1 MKNEIFDNM
10 LSRYELATEQQ
21 KRNAIFEVN
30 QQIILAGLYAGGF
43 FESAA
48 FYGGTCL
55 RIFHRLQRFSEDMD
69 FSLLVPNED
78 FDFSKY
84 FQPIVDA
91 FALVGREVEITKK
104 DKRSF
109 GKVESAFL
117 KDNTDVYDVTFQTE
131 KSIKI
136 KIEVDTCPPLNFTT
150 EQKLLLQPHS
160 FMTRCFTL
168 PDLFAGKM
176 HALVYRAW
184 KNRVKGRD
192 WYDFEWYVRN
202 GVALD
207 FAHLAERCKQ
217 FNGEDITP
225 ESFKEKLIE
234 RLSTADIKQVKE
246 DVLPF
251 VRNPKELD
259 IWSNDYFVQLAE
271 MVRLEPQFRNA
282 E

>member
-55 RIFHRLQRFSEDMD
+55 RIFHGLQRFSEDMD
-69 FSLLVPNED
+69 FSLLAPDEN
-78 FDFSKY
+78 FDFLKY

-104 DKRSF
+104 DKKSF

-271 MVRLEPQFRNA
+271 MVKM
-282 E
+282 

>member
-1 MKNEIFDNM
+1 MKNEIYDNM
-10 LSRYELATEQQ
+10 LSAYSATTEQER
-21 KRNAIFEVN
+21 RNAIFEVN
-30 QQIILAGLYAGGF
+30 QQVILAGLYNGGF
-43 FESAA
+43 FDVAA

-55 RIFHRLQRFSEDMD
+55 RIFHGLQRFSEDMD
-69 FSLLVPNED
+69 FSLLTPD
-78 FDFSKY
+78 DKFDFTKY
-84 FQPIVDA
+84 FQPIIDE
-91 FALVGREVEITKK
+91 FAIVGREVEIKKK
-104 DKRSF
+104 DKKGF

-117 KDNTDVYDVTFQTE
+117 KDNTDVYDVSFQTD

-136 KIEVDTCPPLNFTT
+136 KIEVDTQPPLNFRT

-176 HALVYRAW
+176 HALVYRGW

-192 WYDFEWYVRN
+192 WYDFEWYVRHN
-202 GVALD
+202 VSLD
-207 FAHLAERCKQ
+207 FTHLAERCKQ
-217 FNGEDITP
+217 FNNENITP
-225 ESFKEKLIE
+225 ELFKERLIE

-259 IWSNDYFVQLAE
+259 IWSNDYFVQLADMMKFE
-271 MVRLEPQFRNA
+271 
-282 E
+282 